1 MQDFQKTYTTRQQG
15 EELLKAGIPKWS
27 ADMKYESDDNSPTMV
42 EAFCFF
48 ETGVIDDGYQKYTVE
63 YQPCWSVGRL
73 LEIYLKCQ
81 VDNKHA
87 QMVFI
92 EENITFIERLINEI
106 KVDIETKRLDL
117 SRLED

>member
-1 MQDFQKTYTTRQQG
+1 MQDFQKIYTTRQQC

-27 ADMKYESDDNSPTMV
+27 ADMKYESEDETPTMV
-42 EAFCFF
+42 ETSCFL
-48 ETGVIDDGYQKYTVE
+48 ETSEINDGYQKYTVE
-63 YQPCWSVGRL
+63 YYPCWSVGRL

-81 VDNKHA
+81 VDNKYA

-106 KVDIETKRLDL
+106 KVDIETKRLNL